1 MDSTCR
7 GEGEGLNCK
16 TRKQTH
22 YELHTPI
29 TSANCRAQVS
39 SGLYSVVVKYHMQDI
54 TFELKA
60 LASQQPMRNDSWK
73 VEQWI

>member
-22 YELHTPI
+22 CELHTLT
-29 TSANCRAQVS
+29 TSANCRARVS
-39 SGLYSVVVKYHMQDI
+39 SRVSSVAVAYHKQDI
-54 TFELKA
+54 TVDLKA
-60 LASQQPMRNDSWK
+60 LTSQQPMRNDGWK
-73 VEQWI
+73 GEQ

>member
-22 YELHTPI
+22 CELHTLI
-29 TSANCRAQVS
+29 ISTNCRARVS
-39 SGLYSVVVKYHMQDI
+39 SGIYSAVTEYHKQGI
-54 TFELKA
+54 TVELKA
-60 LASQQPMRNDSWK
+60 LTSQQPMRNYG
-73 VEQWI
+73 